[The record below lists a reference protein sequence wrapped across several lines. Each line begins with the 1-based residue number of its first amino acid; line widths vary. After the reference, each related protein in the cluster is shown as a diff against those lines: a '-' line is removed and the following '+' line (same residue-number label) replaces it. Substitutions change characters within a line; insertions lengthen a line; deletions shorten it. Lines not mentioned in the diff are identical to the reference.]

1 MFLKNVFKI
10 TNIGLLLMLFFMSCK
25 QETSTTQ
32 TEENKK
38 QPTVNV
44 EEIQQGALASAE
56 NNTGNVW
63 VKPHVMQDSIY
74 DMMLVTEAFEPGART
89 YWHIHPAGE
98 ILVVTKG
105 EGYHQIKGQ
114 ELEEI
119 KKGDVIKCPPGVSH
133 WHGAVKN
140 NVMSHLVI
148 LPNIAEGSAI
158 WQDEVAFEEEK

>member
-1 MFLKNVFKI
+1 M
-10 TNIGLLLMLFFMSCK
+10 
-25 QETSTTQ
+25 
-32 TEENKK
+32 
-38 QPTVNV
+38 
-44 EEIQQGALASAE
+44 
-56 NNTGNVW
+56 
-63 VKPHVMQDSIY
+63 
-74 DMMLVTEAFEPGART
+74 
-89 YWHIHPAGE
+89 HIHPAGE

-148 LPNIAEGSAI
+148 LPNIAEGGAI

>member
-1 MFLKNVFKI
+1 MFQKDAFKI
-10 TNIGLLLMLFFMSCK
+10 TNIALMLSLFLMSCAEQKSENNTKESK
-25 QETSTTQ
+25 QET
-32 TEENKK
+32 
-38 QPTVNV
+38 TVNV
-44 EEIQQGALASAE
+44 EAIQQGALASAE

-89 YWHIHPAGE
+89 HWHIHPAGE
-98 ILVVTKG
+98 ILVVIKG
-105 EGYHQIKGQ
+105 EGYHQIKGKK
-114 ELEEI
+114 LEKV

-133 WHGAVKN
+133 WHGAAKN

-148 LPNIAEGSAI
+148 LPNIAEGGAI